1 MINYENQLAFQTL
14 VAELK
19 LLNGLKCAH
28 INVNGLVSKLDEIK
42 LLLQETKI
50 DILAITETHLCET
63 ITTEEIAIDGHL
75 SARNDRKGQGNH
87 LGGTIIYYDQEL
99 KMYEIDID
107 STNIEAVWMELA
119 INSQKLLLACIYRPP
134 NENSFLQHF

>member
-63 ITTEEIAIDGHL
+63 ITTE
-75 SARNDRKGQGNH
+75 
-87 LGGTIIYYDQEL
+87 
-99 KMYEIDID
+99 
-107 STNIEAVWMELA
+107 
-119 INSQKLLLACIYRPP
+119 
-134 NENSFLQHF
+134 